1 MPGELLAEGRLSNG
15 TVALMPFA
23 TVRLKQDLIC
33 LGQGRLR
40 QVGERTEQVTI
51 SLTLGTLG
59 WSFVPSN
66 RPELRFKLLGENQ
79 RVVHEGTTP
88 LGSDELKYGVVLGV
102 PEGADDRRIFGTQ
115 LELVLNG
122 VVLDRSR
129 SAFIRSIRLSVKTKG
144 A

>member
-1 MPGELLAEGRLSNG
+1 MADLCHVVVAFLITKSAPKDRRGLVAVRRWCPASCSPKDVCQNG

-23 TVRLKQDLIC
+23 TVRLKQNLIC

-88 LGSDELKYGVVLGV
+88 GV
-102 PEGADDRRIFGTQ
+102 RT
-115 LELVLNG
+115 
-122 VVLDRSR
+122 S
-129 SAFIRSIRLSVKTKG
+129 
-144 A
+144 